1 MSAPKKRTLKNS
13 FLQQIVEVFAH
24 NPHVAYNYKQISRQ
38 LGIGDKSSR
47 QLVLDMLQKLEDD
60 KVVFQL
66 HRGKYKLKEEFL
78 TDFVKT
84 QTIEGVVDM
93 KNSGKAYVI
102 TPEMDEDI
110 FIAANNTNK
119 AFDGDVVKVSLFP
132 KRGKHKTEGQII
144 EIVKRKKTQFV
155 GIISLNK
162 SVAFMT
168 PDKDSVPFDFF
179 VPLDKLLGA
188 KNGEKVLIQLIDWPE
203 HSRNPFGEVIK
214 VLGMP
219 GNNDVEMMAIVAGND
234 FPLSFPKEVEADAD
248 RISNVISES
257 EIAARRDF
265 RSIFTCTIDPFDAK
279 DFDDALSLLKLEN
292 GNWEVGVH
300 IADVTHYVQ
309 LGTALEREAYDRAT
323 SIYLVDRTI
332 PMLPEKLS
340 NFVCSLRPHEEKLT
354 FSAVFEI
361 DSNAKVINQWFGRTV
376 INSDRRYTYEE
387 VQEMIEGAEG
397 DFKPELMVLHD
408 LASKL
413 RNERFRQGSINFRS
427 EEIKFVLDET
437 GKPLSAKVKIQ
448 KEANH
453 LVEEFMLLANK
464 KVAEFVGTKK
474 VGEKQ
479 QPKTFIYRIHDE
491 PNPERLSQ
499 FSEFLKKLG
508 YRISMASRKSLVTS
522 INKLFDDIAGK
533 GEEQMIET
541 ISVRTM
547 AKAIYSTENIGHY
560 GLAFRY
566 YSHFTSPIRRYP
578 DMMAHRLLQRYLDGK
593 PSVDASE
600 FEEYCKHSS
609 EMEKKAA
616 DAERESVKYKQMEYM
631 LDKVGKVFSGKI
643 SGVSKWG
650 LFVEITEVKS
660 EGLVSIRSL
669 ADDFYY
675 LDEDNYRILG
685 KNSGQAYRL
694 GDEVMVK
701 VLKVDLLKRQMDLT
715 IIDQAF

>member
-188 KNGEKVLIQLIDWPE
+188 QNGEKVLIQLIDWPE

-279 DFDDALSLLKLEN
+279 DFDDALSLLHLEN

-701 VLKVDLLKRQMDLT
+701 VQKVDLLKRQMDLSLLST
-715 IIDQAF
+715 GF

>member
-188 KNGEKVLIQLIDWPE
+188 QNGEKVLIQLIDWPE

>member
-279 DFDDALSLLKLEN
+279 DFDDALSLLHLEN

>member
-188 KNGEKVLIQLIDWPE
+188 QNGEKVLIQLIDWPE

-279 DFDDALSLLKLEN
+279 DFDDALSLLHLEN

-701 VLKVDLLKRQMDLT
+701 VLKVDLLKRQMDLSLLST
-715 IIDQAF
+715 GF